1 MAPTYSGQ
9 KAVTAAGTAET
20 LVASDTLYQGPVMI
34 KALPANTGVMYVGQ
48 VTGDVSSSNGMPLSA
63 GDALIMFDVGN
74 LKNIWVDASVSGEG
88 VAWLLLEL

>member
-20 LVASDTLYQGPVMI
+20 LVASDTQNNSPLML

-63 GDALIMFDVGN
+63 GEACIVFDVGN

-88 VAWLLLEL
+88 VAWLLLEF